1 MKLSPELKKAQAN
14 MAPGEITAS
23 GFLGD
28 DTRPLIDIIE
38 ADEEAMEALGL
49 DFEDIA
55 RRMRHLL
62 DEGRKG
68 LGEPTSVDT
77 LWLVQVDETRGFL
90 PSPFEDGIHLKINA
104 TVTRADRGVT
114 VIYTDMSIKL
124 LEKHHF
130 LQGRG
135 SPFRLEPKVLKAAL
149 Y

>member
-14 MAPGEITAS
+14 MAPGEITAT

-28 DTRPLIDIIE
+28 DRRPLSDIIE

-49 DFEDIA
+49 DFEETA
-55 RRMRHLL
+55 RRMRHLM

-77 LWLVQVDETRGFL
+77 QWLVRVDESRGFL
-90 PSPFEDGIHLKINA
+90 PSPFEDGIHRKINA
-104 TVTRADRGVT
+104 TVTRTDRDVT
-114 VIYTDMSIKL
+114 VVYTDLSIHL

-130 LQGRG
+130 LQGKG
-135 SPFRLEPKVLKAAL
+135 SPFRLEAKVLKAVL